1 MMKQFFPAALCLLT
15 AASSLAGT
23 VQLSADQLMAR
34 TPAAPKAAPVMAN
47 AGTADRPVMRKASAT
62 TKSFDFTYAF
72 EPYTAMNLG
81 ANVVGGE
88 IYQAFEFTEEYASLY
103 AGCDITAINM
113 INGVNDSSEKNEI
126 TDVTLYIME
135 SVKGGVIYS
144 QKAKVSEEA
153 FAKESVKL
161 DTPYTIEAGKSFVVA
176 YSFVPKSAQ
185 DYYLV
190 VDGMANNRPTP
201 SYIGMKDG
209 SEYSWILVNPQAG
222 NACIGVTIESD
233 KLPADGM
240 DIYTAM
246 APDFVT
252 PGDPFEATIYLYNTA
267 YNDVETL
274 EVEYIVGDAEPQTAE
289 WSFAEPLPAMVL
301 AGGELKDVVCN
312 QTGPSI
318 PLKLRISKVN
328 GQPNI
333 GLYPDYY
340 TEFTCLRKEDGY
352 DRIILAEEGTGT
364 WCGYCPAGIV
374 FMEHLR
380 NKYPEEVIRV
390 AIHAGQSSP
399 EPMQASSASALI
411 EMFSG
416 FPQIVFNRT
425 TQFSPTMQNPNE
437 AFAEYIETERRK
449 AAVAE
454 VSDLKVEFLAANHIS
469 MTAKSRFAI
478 DVKNDLR
485 YGVSFLITEDNVGPY
500 KQTNY
505 YAGGGN
511 GEMGGWEKK
520 GRSVSTIYDDVLRV
534 CIGGRDG
541 YTDVF
546 PAEIKSGTEYECTD
560 DVKIDNVTDSH
571 FFVTALITD
580 NVTGAVLNS
589 RQVEVIN
596 SGVKTVGADN
606 SNVKVA
612 GGQGVINITGEYE
625 MASVCDFGG
634 VKVAEAAGASE
645 IVLPAG
651 LYIVM
656 IDGASYKVN
665 VK

>member
-1 MMKQFFPAALCLLT
+1 MMKQIFPAALCLLT
-15 AASSLAGT
+15 AATSLAGT
-23 VQLSADQLMAR
+23 VQLSADQLVAR

-47 AGTADRPVMRKASAT
+47 AGKADRPVIRKASAT
-62 TKSFDFTYAF
+62 TESFDFTYAF

-81 ANVVGGE
+81 ANAVGSE
-88 IYQAFEFTEEYASLY
+88 LYQSFVFTEEYASLY
-103 AGCDITAINM
+103 AGCEITAINVF
-113 INGVNDSSEKNEI
+113 NGVNDSSKNNEI
-126 TDVTLYIME
+126 TDLTLYIME
-135 SVKGGVIYS
+135 SLDGGIIYS
-144 QKAKVSEEA
+144 QKAEVSEEA
-153 FAKESVKL
+153 FAKESIKL

-176 YSFVPKSAQ
+176 YSFVPQSAQ

-190 VDGMANNRPTP
+190 VDGMANNRPTS
-201 SYIGMKDG
+201 SYIGMKEG
-209 SEYSWILVNPQAG
+209 TGYSWVLVNPQAG

-240 DIYTAM
+240 DIYAAM
-246 APDFVT
+246 APDFVV
-252 PGDPFEATIYLYNTA
+252 PGDPFEVTVYLYNTA
-267 YNDVETL
+267 YHDVETL
-274 EVEYIVGDAEPQTAE
+274 EVEYTVGDAEPQTAE
-289 WSFAEPLPAMVL
+289 WSFTEPLPSMVL
-301 AGGELKDVVCN
+301 ASGVLKDVVCN
-312 QTGPSI
+312 QTGPAI
-318 PLKLRISKVN
+318 PMRLRISKVN

-333 GLYPDYY
+333 GIYPDYY

-374 FMEHLR
+374 FMEYLR
-380 NKYPEEVIRV
+380 NNYPEEVIRV
-390 AIHAGQSSP
+390 AIHAGSSSP
-399 EPMQASSASALI
+399 EPMEVSSASALI
-411 EMFSG
+411 SMFSG

-425 TQFSPTMQNPNE
+425 TQFSPTMEKPNE
-437 AFAEYIETERRK
+437 AFAEYIEAERRK

-454 VSDLKVEFLAANHIS
+454 VSDLKVEFLAANRIS

-478 DVKNDLR
+478 DVENDLR

-505 YAGGGN
+505 YAGTTN
-511 GEMGGWEKK
+511 VMGGWEKK

-534 CIGGRDG
+534 CVGGRDG
-541 YTDVF
+541 YTDAF
-546 PAEIKSGTEYECTD
+546 PAEIKAGTEYECTD
-560 DVKIDNVTDSH
+560 DVKIDNVTDSR

-589 RQVEVIN
+589 RQIEVIN
-596 SGVKTVGADN
+596 SGVKTVGAEN
-606 SNVKVA
+606 SDVKVA
-612 GGQGVINITGEYE
+612 GGQGLINIIGEYE
-625 MASVCDFGG
+625 LASVYDFGG

-645 IVLPAG
+645 IELPAG

-656 IDGASYKVN
+656 IDGATYKVS